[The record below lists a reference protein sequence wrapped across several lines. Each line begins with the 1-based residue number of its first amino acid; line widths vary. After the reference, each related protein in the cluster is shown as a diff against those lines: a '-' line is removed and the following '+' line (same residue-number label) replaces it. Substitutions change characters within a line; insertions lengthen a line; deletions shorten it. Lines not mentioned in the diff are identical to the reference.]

1 MKTMPV
7 AMKIVFAFNI
17 AGTVLLCVSLLVETP
32 FWLTVTMTNGS
43 LFLMISFAL
52 WLRLVI
58 REAMSK
64 GLLD

>member
-1 MKTMPV
+1 MKTMPLSIKV
-7 AMKIVFAFNI
+7 VLALNIV
-17 AGTVLLCVSLLVETP
+17 GTSLLCVSLLVETP

-43 LFLMISFAL
+43 LFLMASFAL

-58 REAMSK
+58 KEAMSK

>member
-1 MKTMPV
+1 MKTMPMAIKV
-7 AMKIVFAFNI
+7 VLALNV
-17 AGTVLLCVSLLVETP
+17 AGTASLCLSLLVETP

-43 LFLMISFAL
+43 LFLMASFAL

-58 REAMSK
+58 KEAMSK

>member
-1 MKTMPV
+1 MKTMPP
-7 AMKIVFAFNI
+7 AIKIVFAFNI
-17 AGTVLLCVSLLVETP
+17 AGTALLCASLIVETP

-43 LFLMISFAL
+43 LFLMVSFGL